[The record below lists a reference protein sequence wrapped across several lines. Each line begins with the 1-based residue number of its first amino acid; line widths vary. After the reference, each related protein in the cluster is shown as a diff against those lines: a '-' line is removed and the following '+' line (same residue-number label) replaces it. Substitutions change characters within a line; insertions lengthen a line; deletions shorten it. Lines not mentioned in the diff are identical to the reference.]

1 MIQPNHLEKPI
12 KSVEFCTSWEMALGV
27 QRKTLIALVSLNL
40 IAQIPLGSN
49 ISSIWKPVFI
59 NNVILRCA
67 FSRFLLTCTVVCLPA
82 TPQKVCQGRPAFKCQ
97 ISRFSR
103 WRKKEGNEQL
113 CWDLL
118 DSSLTFKA
126 AFAGPSARAK
136 FNHYSFSILSCYKLW
151 AAFFFSGWWAEVLDI
166 PNSSG
171 AFLKMEAD
179 FLFLLCFPE
188 HRLEK

>member
-1 MIQPNHLEKPI
+1 
-12 KSVEFCTSWEMALGV
+12 MALGV

-151 AAFFFSGWWAEVLDI
+151 AAFFFFRLVGWSAWYSQQFWGILE
-166 PNSSG
+166 NGS
-171 AFLKMEAD
+171 
-179 FLFLLCFPE
+179 
-188 HRLEK
+188 RLSVSFMFSRAQIGKIAIVMNCPHITINPVS